1 MNAMRMI
8 KLAIV
13 GVTAVMLLEATAFG
27 QASMTNWA
35 PFDRW
40 HEQTLRQVDWG
51 RVYGHVPN
59 ATYHPPCPRP
69 ATSTTTV
76 TEVVTTVALHEGT
89 DQAIEVVAERTG
101 SRVLNATKYGLRG
114 VDWVVM
120 PAVRNVH
127 GYNPYYWNWE
137 GAAIDTVNNGGE
149 MISAQVGA
157 ALGTPGGPVG
167 QVAGAAAGHGA
178 WSYVTGGTFQRW
190 SDNAHNRYI
199 YSTPNRTGATRVIR
213 PPDRPT
219 YGPHGVVRIPAGP
232 SRRATVVPGRSINYR
247 PPTSGCNGGGSCG
260 R

>member
-13 GVTAVMLLEATAFG
+13 GMTAAMLLEATAFG
-27 QASMTNWA
+27 QGVITDWA
-35 PFDRW
+35 PFRGAIDQA
-40 HEQTLRQVDWG
+40 HRQVDWSTG
-51 RVYGHVPN
+51 RPIPQRTWQPAPLPSA
-59 ATYHPPCPRP
+59 ATVVE
-69 ATSTTTV
+69 TV
-76 TEVVTTVALHEGT
+76 VLHEGT

-137 GAAIDTVNNGGE
+137 GIAIDTVNNTGE

-157 ALGTPGGPVG
+157 ALGTPGGPPG
-167 QVAGAAAGHGA
+167 QVLGATLGHGA
-178 WSYVTGGTFQRW
+178 WTYVTGGTFQRW

-199 YSTPNRTGATRVIR
+199 YTTPNRTGATRVIR

-219 YGPHGVVRIPAGP
+219 YGPHGVIRIPAGP
-232 SRRATVVPGRSINYR
+232 NRRATVVPSRSINYR